1 MGHTTRSTTKAS
13 VVAALLSS
21 IIPCIAVA
29 AGPPVKF
36 SCSGPVADAARK
48 IAKNDNLK
56 LGMDPKACF
65 GEMKLTESDR
75 KQIVV
80 SAPSPQCKKGNL
92 LDVYD
97 RSRAGPYYSLFKEPV
112 CGTNISVGPR
122 SPYGDNLITIDGRQY
137 LDKAGSFVPYK

>member
-1 MGHTTRSTTKAS
+1 MRRALNAP
-13 VVAALLSS
+13 VAAAIVLVNVLF
-21 IIPCIAVA
+21 CVA
-29 AGPPVKF
+29 GGTTPPVKF
-36 SCSGPVADAARK
+36 ACSGPKVDAARK
-48 IAKNDNLK
+48 VAKENNLK

-80 SAPSPQCKKGNL
+80 ATPSPDCKTGKL

-97 RSRAGPYYSLFKEPV
+97 TSRAGSWYALFKEPV
-112 CGTNISVGPR
+112 CGTSISVGPK

-137 LDKAGSFVPYK
+137 IDKAGGFVLYK